1 MNDFSKQ
8 LRSIL
13 INFLKVDK
21 INLIGF
27 SLGALIAL
35 DFASK
40 FQDRLKTLTLYL
52 VLPIEELEEQRNLV
66 IDRFEQAKLNKP
78 ISKQALKRWFSN
90 EYLSMTIQKF
100 MINL

>member
-8 LRSIL
+8 LDDL

-40 FQDRLKTLTLYL
+40 FQDRLKTLTLLGATYRRT
-52 VLPIEELEEQRNLV
+52 EEQRNLV

-78 ISKQALKRWFSN
+78 ISKQALKRWFTD
-90 EYLSMTIQKF
+90 EYLSKHP
-100 MINL
+100 